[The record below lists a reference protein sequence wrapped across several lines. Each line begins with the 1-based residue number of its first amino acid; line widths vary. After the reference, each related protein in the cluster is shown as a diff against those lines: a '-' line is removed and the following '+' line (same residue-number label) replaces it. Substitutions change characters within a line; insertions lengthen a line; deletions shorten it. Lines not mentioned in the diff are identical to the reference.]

1 LKLLASIVGAIIVV
15 LFTVDAFLQWF
26 AAWRFI
32 GSRSFR
38 QRTRERWRSTTRL
51 NVLGEVIFASASFLA
66 LNVLIAAV
74 LFFAFVGPLPPVHEW
89 R

>member
-1 LKLLASIVGAIIVV
+1 MKVLAAIVGAIIVLLLAIDV
-15 LFTVDAFLQWF
+15 SVQWF

-38 QRTRERWRSTTRL
+38 LRTRERWKNATRL
-51 NVLGEVIFASASFLA
+51 YVLGEVVFASASFLA
-66 LNVLIAAV
+66 LNVLIAGV
-74 LFFAFVGPLPPVHEW
+74 LFFLFVGPIPPVHEW